1 MTSPK
6 LKALIV
12 DDEYPARA
20 ELRFLLQGFADRV
33 QIIGEATHATE
44 ALALLEAMPYDIV
57 FLDIDMPE
65 LNGLEV
71 ARLLQNKPSPP
82 YVIFVTAYQE
92 FALQAFEVNA
102 VDYLLKPFDEQRLG
116 QALAKVF
123 RQVEKAQAAGSQ
135 ASPSPAPG
143 TAPPPAA
150 APARTPALDRL
161 LAERKGKTALIDKK
175 DVIYAFVRNNVLYLK
190 LFNEALM
197 TRYTMKELVRELPEP
212 TFVRTHRQYLVN
224 LRRVREVIPYF
235 NGTFSLVV
243 DDAERSEVPVSRAQA
258 KRIRAILGM

>member
-57 FLDIDMPE
+57 FLDIDMPG

-116 QALAKVF
+116 QALGKVF
-123 RQVEKAQAAGSQ
+123 RQVEKAQVAGGQ
-135 ASPSPAPG
+135 TASAPTPATTPAP
-143 TAPPPAA
+143 
-150 APARTPALDRL
+150 APARTPTLDRL

-197 TRYTMKELVRELPEP
+197 TRYTMKELVQELPEP
-212 TFVRTHRQYLVN
+212 AFVRTHRQYLVN

-258 KRIRAILGM
+258 KRIRTILGM